1 MPYRVASEGFETVA
15 GPWTKLLEECSTNTV
30 FLTPEWQQL
39 WWRHFGDGRQL
50 DILSVRDG
58 DDLVGLAPMRL
69 GGRKMALVGNKD
81 VCDYSDFIV
90 SKDHVEAVLPLMFED
105 LSKRCWDRLVLHS
118 IPAGSPTLELV
129 PAFAKA
135 QGWSVDLAQENVCP
149 RAELPDDWET
159 YLNSLTKKDRHELRR
174 KFRRLDSA
182 GDVRFYR
189 SEASDKDMD
198 DFIRLHT
205 MSREDKAEFM
215 TPEMEVF
222 FREVVTLPQAGLHFV
237 EVDGIRAA
245 AIVRFDYDN
254 SRLLY
259 NSGYD
264 PRFASLSVG
273 LLLKAWAI
281 REAIEAGMKCFDFL
295 RGDEPY
301 KYDLGGVDYPIYELT
316 VTREVVP

>member
-1 MPYRVASEGFETVA
+1 MPYHLAAEGFDTAA
-15 GPWTKLLEECSTNTV
+15 GPWTKLLEDCPTNTV
-30 FLTPEWQQL
+30 FVTPEWQQL
-39 WWRHFGDGRQL
+39 WWRHFGGGRTL

-58 DDLVGLAPMRL
+58 DGLVGLAPMRL
-69 GGRKMALVGNKD
+69 GGCKMALVGDKN

-90 SKDHVEAVLPLMFED
+90 STAHVKDVLPLLFED
-105 LSKRCWDRLVLHS
+105 LSKRCWNRLVLHS
-118 IPAGSPTLELV
+118 IPAGSPTLELI
-129 PAFAKA
+129 PDLAKA
-135 QGWSVDLAQENVCP
+135 QGWSVELAQEDVCP

-159 YLNSLTKKDRHELRR
+159 YLNGLTKKDRHELRR

-182 GDVRFYR
+182 GDVRFYL
-189 SEASDKDMD
+189 SEAPDKDMD

-205 MSREDKAEFM
+205 LSREDKAEFM

-245 AIVRFDYDN
+245 AIIRFDYDN

-281 REAIEAGMKCFDFL
+281 REAIETGMKCFDFL

-316 VTREVVP
+316 VTRG